1 MRIGLSTLVY
11 RRAAGSATMP
21 ASSIACTKGAALP
34 SMIGASGPSSS
45 TMALST
51 PSPHSA
57 AMMCSIVETPGPE
70 ASPSTVASSVAV
82 TDRAL
87 ARISRCRLPPT
98 QRMKTT
104 PVPASAG
111 CNVSVTGS
119 PEWTP
124 IPETAARLRSV
135 VCLPAF
141 MPRSAPSPHRL
152 AHDERTRSA
161 TPDGLPLAVDGR
173 EFYRAD
179 RCRPRSPDAV
189 SPYDEHINHASGQ
202 VQFTVFYR
210 LLPLPLTTGPQ
221 TKFRRWL
228 VLLSDSEAPSSPQAR
243 PRLRESLAP
252 EARGT
257 NNLNPS
263 RAAKTVSPPH
273 AGRSPQPVG
282 EAKRVRRNADTNAA
296 AWPGSVRLAAQERR
310 DLQVILIDRIVHRC
324 RPAVRVE
331 PLRGRPGRGRALGIF
346 GDRVVRLLLPSRRG
360 SRSTGCSL
368 RLRSRRRI
376 GLLGHGLLLFAPA
389 EADRG

>member
-221 TKFRRWL
+221 TKFRRMACPL
-228 VLLSDSEAPSSPQAR
+228 CGFRGAEFSTGSASAARITGTRSAGYKQFESEPS
-243 PRLRESLAP
+243 
-252 EARGT
+252 G
-257 NNLNPS
+257 
-263 RAAKTVSPPH
+263 KTVSPAH
-273 AGRSPQPVG
+273 AGRSPQSVG
-282 EAKRVRRNADTNAA
+282 EAKRGRRNADTNAA
-296 AWPGSVRLAAQERR
+296 AWP
-310 DLQVILIDRIVHRC
+310 
-324 RPAVRVE
+324 
-331 PLRGRPGRGRALGIF
+331 
-346 GDRVVRLLLPSRRG
+346 
-360 SRSTGCSL
+360 
-368 RLRSRRRI
+368 
-376 GLLGHGLLLFAPA
+376 
-389 EADRG
+389 